1 MKETL
6 TLGSLFDGSGGFPL
20 AGILAGIKPV
30 WASEINPF
38 CVLVTHKHLP
48 EVKHYGDINDLSGAE
63 LEPADIITFGSPC
76 QDLSIA
82 GRRAGINAPRSG
94 LFFQATRIIKEMRNA
109 TNGKYPRFI
118 VWENVSSCQSSSGGE
133 DFRAVLEEICKVK
146 NGEISIPRP
155 DGKWT
160 RSGEIVDSDFS
171 LAWRTLDA
179 QYWGVPQRRAR
190 IYLVADFAGQSAG
203 KILFDR
209 EGLSGYSPPSY
220 CPWQRTAGNPEDR
233 SGETDRS
240 TFCLNPQ
247 GSSGIAITEN
257 QTGTLISQDHGH
269 HPAVLQAAGFCTE
282 HSADSR
288 GIGYEEEKSPTI
300 RAGIVPAAVLYDNHA
315 NHEKQEK
322 GSTAI
327 VSDDSLPEQNVRAE
341 EAKSELVPDSITVE
355 LMIPT
360 ILMSTP
366 EPITLKIRCGK
377 PGGGK
382 GPLLQVN
389 KSATLGSHQDQTLF
403 QPVKDTQSVGYDQFN
418 NAITGSIAST
428 LRTTGAGNQAVTVFQ
443 PVGFDRFNGAPTGDV
458 AHTLNAG
465 AGDNTPMVFQDQTHP
480 RTIGADQH
488 YGAVTGDVAHTL
500 AAAAGDKTPAV
511 LQPTAISL
519 SRVAYNGGE
528 KANFGFAVNEEVAPT
543 IEASGPPAVAKPEIK
558 AYGVCSKHSFSME
571 SDNPKAGF
579 YEAKTSRTLDQKC
592 CNPTCGQGGIA
603 IAAPAY
609 SLQGNMIGRE
619 EKNGPRGSGV
629 DEEVSFTLNTADR
642 HGVCCATT
650 GSNMA
655 ISEDKANAL
664 CARDWKAPQIVC
676 NYVVRRLTPLE
687 CSRLQGFPDWWCDD
701 LAISDPS
708 PEELAF
714 WKDVWETW
722 RKATNPGGKP
732 KTENQI
738 RKWLANPCT
747 DSEVYK
753 MWGNG
758 VSLPVAFFVL
768 NSIVWAY
775 NNDIS

>member
-1 MKETL
+1 MGL
-6 TLGSLFDGSGGFPL
+6 SILLLL
-20 AGILAGIKPV
+20 AAPV
-30 WASEINPF
+30 S
-38 CVLVTHKHLP
+38 
-48 EVKHYGDINDLSGAE
+48 
-63 LEPADIITFGSPC
+63 
-76 QDLSIA
+76 QDLSVA
-82 GRRAGINAPRSG
+82 GRRAGLDGSRSG
-94 LFFQATRIIKEMRNA
+94 LFYQAVRIIKEMRNV
-109 TNGKYPRFI
+109 TNEKYPRFI
-118 VWENVSSCQSSSGGE
+118 VWENVVGALSSSNGE
-133 DFRAVLEEICKVK
+133 DFRVVLEEICKIKREV
-146 NGEISIPRP
+146 SIPRP

-171 LAWRTLDA
+171 LAWRTLDS

-220 CPWQRTAGNPEDR
+220 CPWQSFAGNPEDR

-247 GSSGIAITEN
+247 GSSGLTITEN
-257 QTGTLISQDHGH
+257 QTATLISQDHGH

-288 GIGYEEEKSPTI
+288 GIGYEEEKSPTL
-300 RAGIVPAAVLYDNHA
+300 RAGVVPAAILYDNHA
-315 NHEKQEK
+315 QDGRYDELDKAPTVVARY
-322 GSTAI
+322 GSGGNNTPIVAEPHVDTEPATA
-327 VSDDSLPEQNVRAE
+327 
-341 EAKSELVPDSITVE
+341 
-355 LMIPT
+355 
-360 ILMSTP
+360 P

-382 GPLLQVN
+382 GPLIQVN
-389 KSATLGSHQDQTLF
+389 KSATLGTSQDQTLF
-403 QPVKDTQSVGYDQFN
+403 QP
-418 NAITGSIAST
+418 I
-428 LRTTGAGNQAVTVFQ
+428 
-443 PVGFDRFNGAPTGDV
+443 GFDRYNGDLTGDV
-458 AHTLNAG
+458 AHTLNTG
-465 AGDNTPMVFQDQTHP
+465 SSDNVPMIFQNLGSSP
-480 RTIGADQH
+480 
-488 YGAVTGDVAHTL
+488 
-500 AAAAGDKTPAV
+500 AAIAF
-511 LQPTAISL
+511 

-528 KANFGFAVNEEVAPT
+528 KANFGFAVNEEVSPT

-558 AYGVCSKHSFSME
+558 AYGICGKTSFSME
-571 SDNPKAGF
+571 SDNPNVGF
-579 YEAKTSRTLDQKC
+579 YEATTSKTLDQNGS
-592 CNPTCGQGGIA
+592 NPTCNQGGIA
-603 IAAPAY
+603 IVAPAY
-609 SLQGNMIGRE
+609 SLQGSMIGRE

-650 GSNMA
+650 GNNMA

-664 CARDWKAPQIVC
+664 CARDWKDLQIVV

-701 LAISDPS
+701 LAIPDPS
-708 PEELAF
+708 PEEMEF

-722 RKATNPGGKP
+722 RKATNPGGKT
-732 KTENQI
+732 KTEKQI

-758 VSLPVAFFVL
+758 VALPCPYFVL
-768 NSIVWAY
+768 SGIAWAV
-775 NNDIS
+775 NELEVENENEVIAEDAGRSE